1 MLFSRW
7 RRRHERR
14 DSAALAGIATGP
26 IAAAGAQTPQSVQLG
41 ASGVVAGKLLL
52 PDGLTAAANAFVT
65 LRFQSQSS
73 LQSGVLQV
81 TTDLTGTFEFRGIPL
96 GTFSLSA
103 IEVASH
109 GVRSASGSITSD
121 GQRVDLG
128 TLTLD
133 NAAPRIVQISPAD
146 RSTNVGTRPAIT
158 LTFSEP
164 MTRSSLTGGVDG
176 NLALLEGST
185 RVPLATPH

>member
-1 MLFSRW
+1 
-7 RRRHERR
+7 
-14 DSAALAGIATGP
+14 
-26 IAAAGAQTPQSVQLG
+26 AAGATASVQVQLG
-41 ASGVVAGKLLL
+41 ASGIVAGKLLL
-52 PDGLTAAANAFVT
+52 PDGLTPAARAFVT

-103 IEVASH
+103 IEIVSN
-109 GVRSASGSITSD
+109 GVRSAAGSIASD
-121 GQRVDLG
+121 GQRIDLG

-133 NAAPRIVQISPAD
+133 NAAPRIVQVSPTD
-146 RSTNVGTRPAIT
+146 RGTNVAVRPAIV

-164 MTRSSLTGGVDG
+164 MARGAITLGSDG
-176 NLALLEGST
+176 NIALFEGST
-185 RVPLATPH
+185 RVPLADPPEFSSDGTTVTV